1 MTCSLMPQVLFLLVL
16 LFVCLLKAIL
26 FVIYNY
32 IIFYCLQ
39 SLICKPPL
47 RDSEDLK
54 QFLGV
59 TGGEQVSFIK
69 PSVAQIVSQSVH
81 VPRVDKVL

>member
-1 MTCSLMPQVLFLLVL
+1 MFR
-16 LFVCLLKAIL
+16 AIL
-26 FVIYNY
+26 SVIYNR
-32 IIFYCLQ
+32 IFYFVQ

-59 TGGEQVSFIK
+59 TGGEQVSFVK

>member
-16 LFVCLLKAIL
+16 LFVCLFKAIL
-26 FVIYNY
+26 FVIYKN